1 MHGWQDREGGAG
13 ERDEI
18 GAAPA
23 RPAVAVAWGLL
34 AFVVGAIL
42 SVLAG
47 IWHQRTLAE
56 ERSQDLVR
64 SAERAIDGIRLE
76 LELAGRLVRSVQAVF
91 LASEAVGQD
100 EFERLL
106 RGIEADGGFPSL
118 QALAFAAREEAGDGR
133 TRYVTRMIAPVRGN
147 ERILGLDIATQPA
160 NLQALEQSL
169 LIDRPVMSA
178 PFRLVQFSDA
188 ERRGMTIR
196 LPVFSAG
203 EPPVTPEQRQARML
217 GSLAASFDLDGLL
230 SSAVASE
237 LRTVFRIRVLDI
249 TDGGSGVLLH
259 DFRPDAG
266 DRSAGVAVTEDVEY
280 GSRRWR
286 VELVA
291 VPWDGVLY
299 GFPLLTIAI
308 GLLGSVLL
316 ALLIWSLVG
325 TRARAQSL
333 AQRMT
338 ARYQASEARFRT
350 LNERLPVLVALAR
363 ADDGRIE
370 YLNAAGRRRLGVDP
384 DRGIGI
390 GLEAMLADSELRAR
404 VLAVAAGAPALVEEA
419 AHIGPGRGFWASL
432 SVARVALDGAD
443 RLLIVA
449 SDVTEL
455 RELAER
461 LRHQASHDELTGL
474 LNRRGFEQA
483 LDDAIALV
491 DAGGAPRALLYMDLD
506 QFKVVNESVGHAAGD
521 ALLVHLA
528 GRLQRCL
535 MPGDRL
541 ARLGGDEFG
550 VLLADGREEVARIA
564 AERIRQAVAEIVWSH
579 EDRSY
584 PVSASLGLVL
594 LDQPGRRRQELMSL
608 ADTVCFLAKE
618 GGRNRLRIYRADDLE
633 SVGRRTAL
641 DAVGRVRQAMA
652 DGRLELHYQELV
664 RVRSGRE
671 GEGPHIELLLRM
683 RDPDGRQVAPVD
695 FIPAAERFGLMPQLD
710 RWVIEAA
717 LSNFERLH
725 PQGQSL
731 ARCAINLSG
740 ATVDDEGFADFLL
753 AAIARHGVPARK
765 LCFEITETT
774 AVGNM
779 PRLLA
784 MMQRLRA
791 AGCCFAL
798 DDFGTGT
805 ASFGFLR
812 QLAVDAVKID
822 GSFIS
827 RIDRDPM
834 SLSIVRAIV
843 EIGHQAGLDVVA
855 EWVDS
860 EAILE
865 RVRALGVDWAQ
876 GYHLHRPEPAVF
888 CR

>member
-1 MHGWQDREGGAG
+1 
-13 ERDEI
+13 
-18 GAAPA
+18 
-23 RPAVAVAWGLL
+23 
-34 AFVVGAIL
+34 
-42 SVLAG
+42 
-47 IWHQRTLAE
+47 
-56 ERSQDLVR
+56 
-64 SAERAIDGIRLE
+64 
-76 LELAGRLVRSVQAVF
+76 
-91 LASEAVGQD
+91 
-100 EFERLL
+100 
-106 RGIEADGGFPSL
+106 
-118 QALAFAAREEAGDGR
+118 
-133 TRYVTRMIAPVRGN
+133 
-147 ERILGLDIATQPA
+147 
-160 NLQALEQSL
+160 
-169 LIDRPVMSA
+169 
-178 PFRLVQFSDA
+178 
-188 ERRGMTIR
+188 
-196 LPVFSAG
+196 
-203 EPPVTPEQRQARML
+203 
-217 GSLAASFDLDGLL
+217 
-230 SSAVASE
+230 
-237 LRTVFRIRVLDI
+237 
-249 TDGGSGVLLH
+249 
-259 DFRPDAG
+259 
-266 DRSAGVAVTEDVEY
+266 
-280 GSRRWR
+280 
-286 VELVA
+286 
-291 VPWDGVLY
+291 
-299 GFPLLTIAI
+299 
-308 GLLGSVLL
+308 
-316 ALLIWSLVG
+316 
-325 TRARAQSL
+325 
-333 AQRMT
+333 
-338 ARYQASEARFRT
+338 
-350 LNERLPVLVALAR
+350 
-363 ADDGRIE
+363 
-370 YLNAAGRRRLGVDP
+370 
-384 DRGIGI
+384 
-390 GLEAMLADSELRAR
+390 
-404 VLAVAAGAPALVEEA
+404 
-419 AHIGPGRGFWASL
+419 
-432 SVARVALDGAD
+432 
-443 RLLIVA
+443 
-449 SDVTEL
+449 
-455 RELAER
+455 
-461 LRHQASHDELTGL
+461 
-474 LNRRGFEQA
+474 
-483 LDDAIALV
+483 
-491 DAGGAPRALLYMDLD
+491 MDLD

-594 LDQPGRRRQELMSL
+594 LDQPGRGRQELMSL

-618 GGRNRLRIYRADDLE
+618 GGRNRLRVYRADDLE
-633 SVGRRTAL
+633 SAGRRIAL
-641 DAVGRVRQAMA
+641 DSVGRVRQAMA

-664 RVRSGRE
+664 RTRPGRD
-671 GEGPHIELLLRM
+671 GGGPHIELLLRM

-710 RWVIEAA
+710 RWVVEAA
-717 LSNFERLH
+717 LANFDRLH
-725 PQGQSL
+725 PDGQAL
-731 ARCAINLSG
+731 ANCAINLSG

-860 EAILE
+860 DAILE